1 MFKRGQK
8 VIVHFCCLQL
18 ALTDASQE
26 RAKRQMGGICP
37 CLQGNKSIVASI
49 NMTFFRYSIAKRLT
63 RVQGIKLT
71 LKTHNVKADNMKSLL
86 AKKAQS

>member
-1 MFKRGQK
+1 MK

-18 ALTDASQE
+18 ALTDTSQE

-37 CLQGNKSIVASI
+37 CLQGNKSVVASI
-49 NMTFFRYSIAKRLT
+49 NMTFFRYLIAKRLT

-71 LKTHNVKADNMKSLL
+71 LKSTHR
-86 AKKAQS
+86 QGR